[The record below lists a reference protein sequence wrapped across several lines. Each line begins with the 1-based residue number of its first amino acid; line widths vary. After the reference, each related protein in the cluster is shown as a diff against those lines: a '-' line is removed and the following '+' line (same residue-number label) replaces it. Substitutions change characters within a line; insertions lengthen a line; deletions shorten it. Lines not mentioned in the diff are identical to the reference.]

1 MKTKIFLPV
10 LIASFAISLNAAEP
24 LTRSTFTD
32 VIKDVNVVTAATK
45 GATPAAVNAVVV
57 APDLVRTGP
66 ASRAELTA
74 PDNTVT
80 RVGANTVFSFAPD
93 GRTVNLESGSV
104 LFHAPKGKGGG
115 VIKSGGASAAVL
127 GTTVICVKG
136 ADGTF
141 KTILL
146 EGEVKV
152 TLANGQTVT
161 LHDGQMVIVAADGKS
176 FSQIYD
182 INLENLTGGS
192 LLVKGFAQPLDSWSL
207 ILEAIRKQK
216 ELLAKGKGGNPGKP
230 GGTTVIDNN
239 TLQTL
244 VPPTFDNS
252 GQESP
257 NNPNG
262 TPTFP
267 LGGGERGFNNN
278 PDGSPYI
285 GDNPN
290 GTP

>member
-1 MKTKIFLPV
+1 MKIKILLSV
-10 LIASFAISLNAAEP
+10 CVSLGWSALAGEP
-24 LTRSTFTD
+24 LTQSTFTD
-32 VIKDVNVVTAATK
+32 VIKDVNVVAADTK
-45 GATPAAVNAVVV
+45 AATPATVSAIVK

-74 PDNTVT
+74 SDQTIT
-80 RVGANTVFSFAPD
+80 RIGANTVFSFEPNS
-93 GRTVNLESGSV
+93 RTVNLEQGSV

-152 TLANGQTVT
+152 TLASGKTVT
-161 LHDGQMVIVAADGKS
+161 LHDGQMVIVSADGQS

-192 LLVKGFAQPLDSWSL
+192 LLVNGFSHPLDSWPL
-207 ILEAIRKQK
+207 IQEAISKQK
-216 ELLAKGKGGNPGKP
+216 QKLAKGGNDGGGAP
-230 GGTTVIDNN
+230 GGTNQLDNN
-239 TLQTL
+239 TFQTL
-244 VPPTFDNS
+244 VPPTFNNGGRPS
-252 GQESP
+252 A

-262 TPTFP
+262 AGQIIIIQNPGGQNGGGFPQFP
-267 LGGGERGFNNN
+267 L
-278 PDGSPYI
+278 P
-285 GDNPN
+285 
-290 GTP
+290 

>member
-1 MKTKIFLPV
+1 MKKYFLW
-10 LIASFAISLNAAEP
+10 SLLATGLAGVATAAEP

-32 VIKDVNVVTAATK
+32 VIKEVNVVAATTK
-45 GATPAAVNAVVV
+45 AATPAAVNAVVT

-66 ASRAELTA
+66 ASRAELAA
-74 PDNTVT
+74 PDKTIT
-80 RVGANTVFSFAPD
+80 RIGANTVFSFAPD
-93 GRTVNLESGSV
+93 GRTVNLEAGSV
-104 LFHAPKGKGGG
+104 LFHSPKGKGGG

-136 ADGTF
+136 GDGTF

-152 TLANGQTVT
+152 TLADGKSVT
-161 LHDGQMVIVAADGKS
+161 LHDGQMVIVSADGKS
-176 FSQIYD
+176 FSKIYD

-192 LLVKGFAQPLDSWSL
+192 LLVKGFSQPLDSWPL
-207 ILEAIRKQK
+207 IQEAIRKQK
-216 ELLAKGKGGNPGKP
+216 ELLAKGKGGGPGKP
-230 GGTTVIDNN
+230 GGTTEIDNN

-244 VPPTFDNS
+244 VPPTFDNR

-262 TPTFP
+262 APTIP
-267 LGGGERGFNNN
+267 VGGGQPGLTVGYDQNSY
-278 PDGSPYI
+278 P
-285 GDNPN
+285 
-290 GTP
+290 